1 LLPRAHAGPRPA
13 PPRPLP
19 DGSPSAR
26 RLEHRPGT
34 PPGARRGYGLR
45 GTRRAPA
52 HGRSAP
58 TRLLTHRAFA
68 TRPAVERGLALAGA
82 LALQGSPSDWVA
94 DHRKHHAHTDQ
105 DGDPHSPHAGHGA
118 GVRGALRGLWHAHVG
133 WLWRTQGKADAR
145 KYAPELV
152 EDRFMRALHRRY
164 HLVALA
170 TFALPFL
177 LGLALTGTWRGALTA
192 LLWGELIRAFV
203 LHHVTWSVN
212 SVCHFFGH
220 RRFALDDHSTN
231 VLWLALPSLGEAGH
245 HNHHAFARSAFHGL
259 KRWEAALD
267 PSGWIIRTMRRTG
280 LAWNVVE
287 ITPQRQAE
295 REAIPAR

>member
-1 LLPRAHAGPRPA
+1 MT
-13 PPRPLP
+13 
-19 DGSPSAR
+19 
-26 RLEHRPGT
+26 RLERNVNLGAVFL
-34 PPGARRGYGLR
+34 PPLVIALAVPLLWGSLLHASDVLIAVSMYLITGFGITIGY
-45 GTRRAPA
+45 
-52 HGRSAP
+52 H
-58 TRLLTHRAFA
+58 RLLTHRAFA
-68 TRPAVERGLALAGA
+68 THRGIERGLALGGA

-133 WLWRTQGKADAR
+133 WLWSTQGEADAR

-152 EDRFMRALHRRY
+152 EDRFMRAVHRRY
-164 HLVALA
+164 HLIAIG

-177 LGLALTGTWRGALTA
+177 LGLAVTGSWRGALTA
-192 LLWGELIRAFV
+192 VLWGGVIRAFV
-203 LHHVTWSVN
+203 LHHITWSVN
-212 SVCHFFGH
+212 SVCHFFGR
-220 RRFALDDHSTN
+220 RRFPTDDHSTN
-231 VLWLALPSLGEAGH
+231 VLWLALPSLGEAWH

-259 KRWEAALD
+259 KSWEAALD

-287 ITPQRQAE
+287 ITPQRQAA
-295 REAIPAR
+295 REAVEVSV